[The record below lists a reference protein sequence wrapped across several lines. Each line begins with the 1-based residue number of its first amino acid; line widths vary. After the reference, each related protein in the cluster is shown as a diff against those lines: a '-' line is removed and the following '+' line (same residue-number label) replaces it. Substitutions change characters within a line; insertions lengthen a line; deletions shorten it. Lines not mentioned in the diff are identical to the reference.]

1 MFPNRPN
8 GSPSRSYVQCKTKS
22 ICSQPTG
29 QRGIARIATA
39 VTLRRDNARH
49 CSGTG
54 LPDWQPRLAA
64 VPGQAREGG
73 ASYLGADREAWPC
86 DRGIHNGGRPPC
98 RHEARLCPRPVAQR
112 AGPLK
117 SKLAAERPPL
127 EHSSKP
133 RCSKD
138 QATLQGT
145 DFRNL

>member
-1 MFPNRPN
+1 MEAPQEATCSAKPNPFVLSLRVREELPELLLL
-8 GSPSRSYVQCKTKS
+8 RRYAE
-22 ICSQPTG
+22 PTHD
-29 QRGIARIATA
+29 TA
-39 VTLRRDNARH
+39 VAPACRTGNRDLRW
-49 CSGTG
+49 S
-54 LPDWQPRLAA
+54 PE
-64 VPGQAREGG
+64 QAREGG
-73 ASYLGADREAWPC
+73 ASYLCADREAWPC
-86 DRGIHNGGRPPC
+86 ERGIHNGGRPPC